1 MALRQIRL
9 DSDEILRKRSKE
21 VTEITPKILTL
32 IEDMIETMHDADGVG
47 LAAPQVGILRRIIV
61 VDIGDENG
69 PIALINPRLIKSK
82 GEQIGSEGCLSI
94 PGVLGEVNRPQSV
107 VVVGLNPA
115 GEEVQ
120 IESEDLLARVFCHEI
135 DHLDGVLFT
144 DKVIQFIED

>member
-120 IESEDLLARVFCHEI
+120 IECEDLLARVFCHEI